1 MRKER
6 EEQMALTAWEKKKKK
21 EKAPAKSKEE
31 ELRERVRSQQLSTE
45 RLAALPSHV
54 QRFLEQNRPASK
66 PKAFRSKVLVHDQHA
81 SPFFLT
87 QAPETANSSRKS
99 FGQFLNSGLKVS
111 SFLTSPR
118 DSNKLE
124 TPKSINKSTRMPS
137 PFSKMKR
144 SLFE

>member
-1 MRKER
+1 
-6 EEQMALTAWEKKKKK
+6 MALSVWEKKKKK

-54 QRFLEQNRPASK
+54 QRFLDQNRPASK
-66 PKAFRSKVLVHDQHA
+66 PKAFRSKVLVHDQQ
-81 SPFFLT
+81 PLFLT

-99 FGQFLNSGLKVS
+99 FGQFLNSGIKVS
-111 SFLTSPR
+111 SLVTSPR
-118 DSNKLE
+118 DSKNLE
-124 TPKSINKSTRMPS
+124 TPKSINKSTKMPS
-137 PFSKMKR
+137 PFSKMKH